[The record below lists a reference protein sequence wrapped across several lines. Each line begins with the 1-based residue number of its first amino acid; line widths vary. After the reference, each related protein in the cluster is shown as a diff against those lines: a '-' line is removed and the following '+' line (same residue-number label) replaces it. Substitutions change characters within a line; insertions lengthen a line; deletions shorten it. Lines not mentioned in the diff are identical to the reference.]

1 MDGFTD
7 DEVKCLSTV
16 FEIYKKT
23 IAYDLD
29 LIEDKE
35 IVDEISKILEK
46 SLKKIVSI
54 KGNGLTSDIKVTIKD

>member
-1 MDGFTD
+1 MDGLTD

-16 FEIYKKT
+16 LEVYKKT

-29 LIEDKE
+29 SVEDKE
-35 IVDEISKILEK
+35 IEDKISKILEK

-54 KGNGLTSDIKVTIKD
+54 KGNGLTSDIKATIKD

>member
-1 MDGFTD
+1 MDGLTD

-16 FEIYKKT
+16 LKIYKKT

-29 LIEDKE
+29 SVEDKE
-35 IVDEISKILEK
+35 IEDKISKILEK

-54 KGNGLTSDIKVTIKD
+54 KGNGLTSDIKTTIKD